1 MFRRFYPYAY
11 TRSVF
16 SIDYAKLRDKG
27 FRAVIFD
34 IDNTLVHHGDNSTP
48 QVDALFRNIH
58 KIGLKTLLLTNNDE
72 ERVQRFIKNIDT
84 LYICDAEKP
93 QPAAYLKALK
103 MLGVG
108 KEEAVCIGDQMF
120 IDIVGANRCGI
131 PNILVHFIQLPN
143 EKHIG
148 KKRYIEKVIL
158 WFYRRNKKYR
168 SRLGDIYIKKE
179 VENALEQR

>member
-27 FRAVIFD
+27 FRAVVFD
-34 IDNTLVHHGDNSTP
+34 IDNTLVHHGDKSTP
-48 QVDALFRNIH
+48 EVDALFRSIH

-93 QPAAYLKALK
+93 HPTAY
-103 MLGVG
+103 
-108 KEEAVCIGDQMF
+108 F
-120 IDIVGANRCGI
+120 
-131 PNILVHFIQLPN
+131 
-143 EKHIG
+143 KH
-148 KKRYIEKVIL
+148 
-158 WFYRRNKKYR
+158 
-168 SRLGDIYIKKE
+168 
-179 VENALEQR
+179 

>member
-16 SIDYAKLRDKG
+16 SIDYVKLRDKG

-34 IDNTLVHHGDNSTP
+34 IDNTLVHHGDDSTP
-48 QVDALFRNIH
+48 QVDALFRSIH

-72 ERVQRFIKNIDT
+72 KRVQRFIKNINT

-93 QPAAYLKALK
+93 HPAAYLKALK
-103 MLGVG
+103 MLDVS

-148 KKRYIEKVIL
+148 KKRYIEKAIL

-179 VENALEQR
+179 DKNALEQG